1 MEEIKILK
9 VDDTSFE
16 CQTLIQFSSLIK
28 LLYKLNEK
36 EKSLEQKIDII
47 NQTINEK
54 EIRIKNLE
62 KKLEEQ
68 PKFDELKIGQSLN
81 FSPNNTQNIIN
92 PENYE
97 SPQKDIIK
105 PSYDFEYKKEKE
117 KEKENERELN
127 IGLNEVKNEEKE
139 KSEIIKKE
147 EKIEEKNDIN
157 IDEKK
162 DEKIEEKP
170 FKEEKPKKEEKEE
183 KLEKKE
189 NIINLDFNKEEKKDS
204 YEIDSPRNINPDLIK
219 NLAKRSKEYEKRIME
234 LIKKSN
240 EHSEFFQNIKKNH

>member
-36 EKSLEQKIDII
+36 EKSLEQKIDLI

-68 PKFDELKIGQSLN
+68 PKSDEFKMGQSFN
-81 FSPNNTQNIIN
+81 FSPNNTQNIIK
-92 PENYE
+92 PEKYE
-97 SPQKDIIK
+97 STQKDINIK
-105 PSYDFEYKKEKE
+105 PSNDFEYIKE

-127 IGLNEVKNEEKE
+127 IE
-139 KSEIIKKE
+139 
-147 EKIEEKNDIN
+147 
-157 IDEKK
+157 
-162 DEKIEEKP
+162 
-170 FKEEKPKKEEKEE
+170 
-183 KLEKKE
+183 
-189 NIINLDFNKEEKKDS
+189 
-204 YEIDSPRNINPDLIK
+204 
-219 NLAKRSKEYEKRIME
+219 
-234 LIKKSN
+234 SN
-240 EHSEFFQNIKKNH
+240 EAKN